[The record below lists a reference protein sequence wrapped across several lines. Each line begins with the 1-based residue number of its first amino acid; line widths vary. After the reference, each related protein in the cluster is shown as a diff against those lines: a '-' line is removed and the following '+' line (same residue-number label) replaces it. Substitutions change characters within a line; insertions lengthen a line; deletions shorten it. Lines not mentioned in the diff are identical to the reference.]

1 LKYNEKRLYQSVVV
15 ARVQRKPPSSQ
26 NTAGGEKVS
35 KWRIAEYIFF
45 IALGAGMLLF
55 LTDRLVSGLV
65 FFAGGLL
72 GVSIRYYI
80 HSKEQSRSQ

>member
-1 LKYNEKRLYQSVVV
+1 M
-15 ARVQRKPPSSQ
+15 
-26 NTAGGEKVS
+26 S